1 MRRVVARYDDEEDAA
16 DAEAELRENDLDPER
31 PDTENPFF
39 DPSARPPE
47 ARGLLWGGLAGGVVG
62 AAILLAMALD
72 MIWFPRLSP
81 IMTAGRLALVTFGF
95 GIGTAVG
102 GFVGGV
108 WGTLK
113 EVPDPEGPRV
123 AVEVSNARVEDVKD
137 RLHKHDATA
146 IDDAVTRHGGQ

>member
-1 MRRVVARYDDEEDAA
+1 MRRVVARYDDEEDAT

-31 PDTENPFF
+31 LDIENPFF

-62 AAILLAMALD
+62 AAILLAMAVD

-81 IMTAGRLALVTFGF
+81 IVTAGRLALVTFGF
-95 GIGTAVG
+95 GIGAAVG
-102 GFVGGV
+102 GFVGGI

-113 EVPDPEGPRV
+113 EVPDSEGPRV
-123 AVEVSNARVEDVKD
+123 AVEVSDARVDDVKD
-137 RLHKHDATA
+137 RLYEHDATA
-146 IDDAVTRHGGQ
+146 IDDAMTRHGGQ